1 MADTSNILINGVI
14 FSTLKHTDPH
24 TVRGRS
30 TQKDGECNEHI
41 FRNGSFRELKIACPR
56 LSVSENDR
64 KSERATATGELKIAK
79 ESNDLADLAKVLPES
94 YPKSNESS
102 VNRKRGQN
110 VATDDRRT
118 FTDKDK
124 VRRIQTLGNVILA
137 LVIASLDFIS
147 KVIQIFV
154 YEIRHSLA
162 RHEYL
167 QGGQQQFFI
176 VFFSVCATRH

>member
-1 MADTSNILINGVI
+1 MADTANILINGVI
-14 FSTLKHTDPH
+14 FSTLKHTDAY

-30 TQKDGECNEHI
+30 TQKDGECKEHI
-41 FRNGSFRELKIACPR
+41 FRNGSVRELKIACPR

-64 KSERATATGELKIAK
+64 KSERATATGELKIVK
-79 ESNDLADLAKVLPES
+79 ESNDLANLGKALPES

-102 VNRKRGQN
+102 VNRKCGQS

-137 LVIASLDFIS
+137 LYCFIRFHIES
-147 KVIQIFV
+147 NPNFC
-154 YEIRHSLA
+154 L
-162 RHEYL
+162 
-167 QGGQQQFFI
+167 
-176 VFFSVCATRH
+176 